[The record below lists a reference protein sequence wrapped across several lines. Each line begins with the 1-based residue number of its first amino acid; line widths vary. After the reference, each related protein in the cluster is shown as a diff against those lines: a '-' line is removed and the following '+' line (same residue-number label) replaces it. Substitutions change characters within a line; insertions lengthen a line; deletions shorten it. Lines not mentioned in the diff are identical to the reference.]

1 MIKDQAIAEQILGM
15 MDTAIE
21 CSELLLGYLEKEEYR
36 VFTTVSTD
44 LLNLVESICSVSSSL
59 KDEES
64 GLNLPAA
71 SESVFHSLRRIIGY
85 VNQDAQRAK
94 HKIEFELIPLIEDM
108 RMMFYFW
115 GICYPD
121 PKKMEK
127 YYSED
132 MYVYNRN
139 RYMEEAE
146 KVGTYKYD
154 LSILVIAYNK
164 LSYTKLC
171 VESLMRNL
179 PVGLTY
185 ELVLFNHGSTDGTRE
200 YFESLHPD
208 KQFDIAVNG
217 GGISA
222 STRILEGEY
231 QVVISNDVL
240 ITPNAINNLYN
251 CINSDDSI
259 AWVVPSTSNVSNLQ
273 TISLNYSTID
283 ELEQEARKNNVSDFS
298 RHEQRF
304 RLCNPI
310 DIKRSKA
317 VFELQFNGY
326 LHSKEIMSFPDD
338 KMSLLCRRGGYKMFL
353 SKDSYCHHFGS
364 VTLNDE
370 IKDTESFYGAGRI
383 AFYKSFGI
391 DPWENGFCYDSLLF
405 EKLPCNNKGH
415 VDILGI
421 DCGLGSN
428 PLKIK
433 DRIKEIANN
442 KDVTLYMY
450 TSDVRLYSDLSG
462 ISDYT
467 QLFTQ
472 WLPFTFPSVE
482 KLYDYIIIEDFPE
495 EEIYA
500 VEVFETFLEQLM
512 EAGKMII
519 KISNL
524 EILNMQNKCKSI
536 KIIDSLDGRKWAICE
551 YGFKNESL

>member
-1 MIKDQAIAEQILGM
+1 MLIVIKDQTIAKQIMGM

-21 CSELLLGYLEKEEYR
+21 CSELLLGYLEKEEFH
-36 VFTTVSTD
+36 VFTTVSAD
-44 LLNLVESICSVSSSL
+44 LLNLVESIYCVSSSL

-71 SESVFHSLRRIIGY
+71 SESVCHSLRRIIGY

-94 HKIEFELIPLIEDM
+94 HKIEFELIPLLEDM

-121 PKKMEK
+121 SKKMEK

-139 RYMEEAE
+139 RYVEEAE
-146 KVGTYKYD
+146 KSGTYKYD

-171 VESLMRNL
+171 IESLLRNL
-179 PVGLTY
+179 PTGLTY
-185 ELVLFNHGSTDGTRE
+185 ELVLLNHGSTDGTRE

-217 GGISA
+217 GGSGA
-222 STRILEGEY
+222 STRILEGKY
-231 QVVISNDVL
+231 QLVISNDVL
-240 ITPNAINNLYN
+240 VTPNAIDNLYR

-259 AWVVPSTSNVSNLQ
+259 AWVVPSTPNVSNLQ

-283 ELEQEARKNNVSDFS
+283 ELEREAWKNNVSDFS

-310 DIKRSKA
+310 DIKRSKT
-317 VFELQFNGY
+317 VFELQFGGY
-326 LHSKEIMSFPDD
+326 LHTKARTSFPDD

-353 SKDSYCHHFGS
+353 AKDSYCHHFGS
-364 VTLNDE
+364 VTLKDE
-370 IKDTESFYGAGRI
+370 INDIGNFYDDGRVT
-383 AFYKSFGI
+383 FYESFGI
-391 DPWENGFCYDSLLF
+391 DPWEKGFCYDPSLF
-405 EKLPCNNKGH
+405 EALLCEDKGH

-421 DCGLGSN
+421 NCGLGSN

-433 DRIKEIANN
+433 DKIKEVSKNL
-442 KDVTLYMY
+442 DVTLYNY
-450 TSDVRLYSDLSG
+450 TSNIRLYSDLAG
-462 ISDYT
+462 VSDHT
-467 QLFTQ
+467 EVFTQ
-472 WLPFTFPSVE
+472 WLPFAFPSIE
-482 KLYDYIIIEDFPE
+482 KFYDYIIIEEFPE

-500 VEVFETFLEQLM
+500 VKVFDLFMNHLEKT
-512 EAGKMII
+512 GKMII
-519 KISNL
+519 KVSNL
-524 EILNMQNKCKSI
+524 DILNKQNKCRAVKVL
-536 KIIDSLDGRKWAICE
+536 DSLDGKKWAICDAE
-551 YGFKNESL
+551 

>member
-1 MIKDQAIAEQILGM
+1 

-21 CSELLLGYLEKEEYR
+21 CSELLLGYLEKEEFH
-36 VFTTVSTD
+36 VFTTVSAD
-44 LLNLVESICSVSSSL
+44 LLNLVESIYSVSYSL

-71 SESVFHSLRRIIGY
+71 SESVCHSLSRIIGY
-85 VNQDAQRAK
+85 VNQAAQRAK
-94 HKIEFELIPLIEDM
+94 HKIEFELIPLLEDM

-139 RYMEEAE
+139 RYVEEAE
-146 KVGTYKYD
+146 KSGTYKYD

-171 VESLMRNL
+171 IESLLRNL
-179 PVGLTY
+179 PTGLTY
-185 ELVLFNHGSTDGTRE
+185 ELVLLNHGSTDGTRE

-217 GGISA
+217 GGTSA
-222 STRILEGEY
+222 STRILEGKY

-283 ELEQEARKNNVSDFS
+283 ELEQEARRNNVSDLS
-298 RHEQRF
+298 RCEQRF

-317 VFELQFNGY
+317 VFELQFGGY
-326 LHSKEIMSFPDD
+326 LHTKARMSFPDD
-338 KMSLLCRRGGYKMFL
+338 KISLLCRRGGYKVFL
-353 SKDSYCHHFGS
+353 AKDSYCHHFGS
-364 VTLNDE
+364 VTLKDE
-370 IKDTESFYGAGRI
+370 LKDTERFYNDGRI

-405 EKLPCNNKGH
+405 EGLPCSNEGH

-433 DRIKEIANN
+433 DKIKENSSN
-442 KDVTLYMY
+442 KDVILYNY
-450 TSDVRLYSDLSG
+450 TDDVRLYPDLSG
-462 ISDYT
+462 VSDYT
-467 QLFTQ
+467 ELFTQ
-472 WLPFTFPSVE
+472 WLPFTFPNIE
-482 KLYDYIIIEDFPE
+482 KLYDYIIIEKFPE
-495 EEIYA
+495 QEIFA
-500 VEVFETFLEQLM
+500 VEVFDTFMEQLK
-512 EAGKMII
+512 ENGKLII
-519 KISNL
+519 KISSL
-524 EILNMQNKCKSI
+524 EILNMQKNCKSI
-536 KIIDSLDGRKWAICE
+536 KVVDSLDGKKWVICNSE
-551 YGFKNESL
+551 QKINN